1 MFLFQPAGL
10 FLSLKQ
16 PQNPERWG
24 QISRAPLF
32 PAPLKDLAPASP
44 PTPPSHP
51 LPKRGCLPASG
62 EERMCGAPRDAGS
75 GPTAWLRNQNH
86 LVELRKSGRCPER
99 QLSPWWQPHASW
111 ITGRGAGDMG
121 RQPQCKRDLGQL
133 SLKLSASLNSRCFL
147 LSLAFVHVSSR
158 DFWDSLVWSES
169 QESWEKR

>member
-1 MFLFQPAGL
+1 MDESLGELRELMMDRKAWRAAIHGVAKSRTRL
-10 FLSLKQ
+10 LKQ

-86 LVELRKSGRCPER
+86 LVE
-99 QLSPWWQPHASW
+99 
-111 ITGRGAGDMG
+111 
-121 RQPQCKRDLGQL
+121 
-133 SLKLSASLNSRCFL
+133 
-147 LSLAFVHVSSR
+147 
-158 DFWDSLVWSES
+158 
-169 QESWEKR
+169 